1 MPAASIRARVWL
13 LCIALLAIAVA
24 VVWWRAGASRDDV
37 PASAAAPAPAPTTA
51 APARGG
57 EAEAREVRAL
67 AATPPES
74 AGRGAASPP
83 PPGAAEPGTDP
94 AAELG
99 GSWENVDMEAVR
111 RALPDNLYWK
121 QGVFTQ
127 DPRVLREREEERA
140 RWNTEYGKVLSGTGT
155 EDEIRAYFA
164 YRHRL
169 SADYVEF
176 ATYLLDHH
184 RDDIPERDIGLLEL
198 ARRMHLKRLEEMP
211 RKMAEAFERKRE
223 QDAAREAWLAEEAE
237 LGAGREGEA
246 DPGE

>member
-13 LCIALLAIAVA
+13 VCIALLAVAVA
-24 VVWWRAGASRDDV
+24 VVWWRAGASRDDA
-37 PASAAAPAPAPTTA
+37 PASAAAPAPATTA
-51 APARGG
+51 PSRGGDAALPDVRAPA
-57 EAEAREVRAL
+57 AARRES
-67 AATPPES
+67 PPPD
-74 AGRGAASPP
+74 AASPP

-94 AAELG
+94 VVELG
-99 GSWENVDMEAVR
+99 GSWEHVDMEAVR

-140 RWNTEYGKVLSGTGT
+140 RWNVEYGKVLSGTGT
-155 EDEIRAYFA
+155 EEEIRAYFA

-184 RDDIPERDIGLLEL
+184 RDDIPERDVGLLEL

-211 RKMAEAFERKRE
+211 REMAEAFERKRK

-237 LGAGREGEA
+237 LGAGRDGEPE
-246 DPGE
+246 PGE